1 MSKSLGNFF
10 RLDDLIEKGA
20 KPNEVRVALIGAHY
34 RKQLNFTLD
43 SLHAAS
49 EGLDK
54 LLKAERAL
62 AELAGVDEAPSYVE
76 LVGLEDKGLF
86 ENAWV
91 GLNED
96 LNTQRAIGAMFGA
109 LRRSLNEPDPLTQW
123 KGLHFMLQALGIE
136 LPAIVEEVQE
146 DAPAEIKALAAQRWD
161 ARSNKEWAKSDEIR
175 DQLKDLGWLVKDGS
189 GDYSLE
195 KI

>member
-43 SLHAAS
+43 SIHAAS
-49 EGLDK
+49 EALDK
-54 LLKAERAL
+54 LQKAERAL
-62 AELAGVDEAPSYVE
+62 AQLAGVDQAPSYAD
-76 LVGLEDKGLF
+76 LIGLEDKGLF
-86 ENAWV
+86 ENAWL

-96 LNTQRAIGAMFGA
+96 LNTQGAIGAMFGA
-109 LRRSLNEPDPLTQW
+109 LRRSQNEPDPLTQW
-123 KGLHFMLQALGIE
+123 MGLHFMLQALGIE
-136 LPAIVEEVQE
+136 LPQIIEELPVE
-146 DAPAEIKALAAQRWD
+146 APAEIIELAAQRWD
-161 ARSNKEWAKSDEIR
+161 ARNNKLWAKSDDIR